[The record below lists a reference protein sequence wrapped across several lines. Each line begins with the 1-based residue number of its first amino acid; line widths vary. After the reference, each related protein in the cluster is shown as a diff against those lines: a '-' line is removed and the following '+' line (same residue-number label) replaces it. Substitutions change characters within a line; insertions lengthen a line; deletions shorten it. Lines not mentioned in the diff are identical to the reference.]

1 VEEGCGRAP
10 ACASISTDGTGW
22 TWETDSW
29 VVYRLGEG
37 KRRRDPEL
45 VIPSH
50 LTADEIGTY
59 LDDLFH
65 EWAFPGAEIR
75 RLD

>member
-1 VEEGCGRAP
+1 MRFDIYGRYRL
-10 ACASISTDGTGW
+10 DVVR
-22 TWETDSW
+22 ETDSW